1 MTGGLP
7 RKPSSAFAKW
17 SHEKLSSEVRI
28 NDVPG
33 ARVSRTTRGVSIE
46 TDGRKSS
53 GGKVRKYV
61 IKDASEP
68 DYFVCRSIDSDGNAD
83 SEDINIGKPL
93 HLRKST
99 FNAKIHEVECETYEE
114 DVLATETRTYG
125 YEYKSATLR
134 VKSDLTDFASVGDLE
149 SMEDLAALDEDDE
162 PLYSEE
168 DLADIVEEVQI
179 VIPRFVPADI
189 TDTVELNEFGDQITI
204 TEITN
209 EAPTMLYAISC
220 PSFTTTN
227 NALEEVT
234 ITKVALNDSWA
245 WASI

>member
-1 MTGGLP
+1 MTGALP
-7 RKPSSAFAKW
+7 RKPSSAFGKW
-17 SHEKLSSEVRI
+17 VHDKLASEGQL
-28 NDVPG
+28 NSVPG
-33 ARVSRTTRGVSIE
+33 ARISRTTRGVSIE

-68 DYFVCRSIDSDGNAD
+68 DHFVCRPISRDGVAG
-83 SEDINIGKPL
+83 STDINIGKPL

-99 FNAKIHEVECETYEE
+99 LDTKIHEVECETYEE

-125 YEYKSATLR
+125 YVYKSATLR
-134 VKSDLTDFASVGDLE
+134 VKYDLTDFIDVADLETMGDLDE
-149 SMEDLAALDEDDE
+149 YEPGDLTA
-162 PLYSEE
+162 
-168 DLADIVEEVQI
+168 IVEEVQI
-179 VIPRFVPADI
+179 VIPRFVPAEI
-189 TDTVELNEFGDQITI
+189 TDTVEFVEGGGQITI

-234 ITKVALNDSWA
+234 ISKVALNDSWA